1 MVMGKVLIMVRTST
15 EVQSIE
21 DQHNEMLEF
30 CKGEG
35 FVEKDMVWVEEQGA
49 SAAKVDD
56 TYRAMIDRVKGI
68 VEKDPEIKC
77 FAVWHL
83 NRLARTE
90 EVWVEV
96 KSFFVNRQV
105 QIIVKNPYLKL
116 LTPDGKVDPGM
127 ELAAGL
133 LALLAKQDQ
142 EERKEKF
149 ARAKRSMA
157 KRGQYIGG
165 NTVPYGYDTVGNE
178 FLVKEE
184 EARNVRLIFDLY
196 SSGQYSGQ
204 TLAEE
209 LNQRGIQLNERQV
222 VRIFGNKAYTGEPIG
237 ELGVHYPQII
247 SRELFDRCTE
257 IRQKNKLNLRQGS
270 RVVLG
275 SKLVRCYKCG
285 AVCTCNSRHYVCC
298 RAAHKLGCENR
309 YALRKDV
316 VDDLL
321 WRTAFLCHMDY
332 LLDLDGKKKK
342 EYKKELKVVEQKIR
356 EAERKMED
364 FTKKKER
371 IIESFLDLV
380 IDKKTRDLRLSKLSD
395 EVRVHTEQES
405 RLKARKMALER
416 ILEGHSEN
424 TEETVLAAIEK
435 MDTDTVFDIIHRH
448 IEKVTGVPESFGER
462 DPRCSRPNSVLITVT
477 SVYGQDYLYR
487 YFPKYYK
494 GSNLYIFNGKAWV
507 ADYVTPVFH
516 TAK

>member
-1 MVMGKVLIMVRTST
+1 MGKVLIMVRTST

-35 FVEKDMVWVEEQGA
+35 FAEKDMVWVEEQGA

-96 KSFFVNRQV
+96 KTFFVNRQV

-149 ARAKRSMA
+149 ARAKRAMA
-157 KRGQYIGG
+157 KKGKYIGG
-165 NTVPYGYDTVGNE
+165 NTVPYAYSTNGNE
-178 FLVKEE
+178 FVIKED
-184 EARNVRLIFDLY
+184 EAKIVRLVFDLY
-196 SSGQYSGQ
+196 STGNYSGQ

-209 LNQRGIQLNERQV
+209 LNQRGIQINDRQV
-222 VRIFGNKAYTGEPIG
+222 VRIFANKAYTGEPIG
-237 ELGVHYPQII
+237 ELGIHYPQII
-247 SRELFDRCTE
+247 STELFDRCAE
-257 IRQKNKLNLRQGS
+257 IRQKNKLNLRQGT
-270 RVVLG
+270 RIVLG

-298 RAAHKLGCENR
+298 KAAHKYDCDNR
-309 YALRKDV
+309 YALRKEV
-316 VDDLL
+316 VEYLL

-342 EYKKELKVVEQKIR
+342 EYKKELRIVEQKIR

-364 FTKKKER
+364 FSKKKER

-380 IDKKTRDLRLSKLSD
+380 IDKKTRDLRLSKLAD
-395 EVRVHTEQES
+395 EVRVHQEVIS
-405 RLKARKMALER
+405 SLQAKRRAIAGMLEDH
-416 ILEGHSEN
+416 EEN
-424 TEETVLAAIEK
+424 TEEAVLAAIEK
-435 MDTDTVFDIIHRH
+435 MDSEDKFQVIHRH
-448 IEKVTGVPESFGER
+448 IKSVTGEPMSYGKR
-462 DPRCSRPNSVLITVT
+462 DPRCKKENAVKIIVT
-477 SVYGQDYLYR
+477 SVYGVSYEYL
-487 YFPKYYK
+487 YFPKYYQ
-494 GSNLYIFNGKAWV
+494 GFNLYVWNGIEWSPDRITKV
-507 ADYVTPVFH
+507 
-516 TAK
+516 

>member
-1 MVMGKVLIMVRTST
+1 MGKVLIMVRTST

-35 FVEKDMVWVEEQGA
+35 FAEKDMVWVEEQGA

-56 TYRAMIDRVKGI
+56 TYRAMIDRVKEE
-68 VEKDPEIKC
+68 VEKDPDIKC

-157 KRGQYIGG
+157 KKGKYIGG
-165 NTVPYGYDTVGNE
+165 NTVPYAYSTNGNE
-178 FLVKEE
+178 FVIKDD
-184 EARNVRLIFDLY
+184 EAKIVRLVFDLY
-196 SSGQYSGQ
+196 STGNYSGQ

-222 VRIFGNKAYTGEPIG
+222 VRIFANKAYTGEPIG

-247 SRELFDRCTE
+247 STELFDRCAE
-257 IRQKNKLNLRQGS
+257 IRQKNKLNLRQGT
-270 RVVLG
+270 RIVLG

-285 AVCTCNSRHYVCC
+285 AVCTSNSRHYVCC
-298 RAAHKLGCENR
+298 KAAHKFGCDNR
-309 YALRKDV
+309 YALRKEV
-316 VDDLL
+316 VEDLL
-321 WRTAFLCHMDY
+321 WRTAFICHMDY
-332 LLDLDGKKKK
+332 LLNLDGKKKR
-342 EYKKELKVVEQKIR
+342 EYRKELKIVEEKLK
-356 EAERKMED
+356 ESERKASEFAD
-364 FTKKKER
+364 KKDR
-371 IIESFLDLV
+371 IVEAFLDGL
-380 IDKKTRDLRLSKLSD
+380 IDRKKRDLRLSKLSD
-395 EVRVHTEQES
+395 EVRDHRDRES
-405 RLKARKMALER
+405 VLKARKMALER
-416 ILEGHSEN
+416 MLEDHEEDAVSEVMDAVKVMDSEN
-424 TEETVLAAIEK
+424 KFKV
-435 MDTDTVFDIIHRH
+435 IHQH
-448 IEKVTGVPESFGER
+448 IEKITGVPESFGIR
-462 DPRCSRPNSVLITVT
+462 DKRCSRPNSVLFTVT
-477 SVYGQDYLYR
+477 SVYGQKYLYR
-487 YFPKYYK
+487 YFPKFYK
-494 GSNLYIFNGKAWV
+494 GSNLYVWNGTEWV
-507 ADYVTPVFH
+507 PDYVTKV
-516 TAK
+516 